1 MLARPA
7 FVGLAIVVL
16 AGCPADN
23 HTVATPSTTSRAIS
37 EVPYSLP
44 AGHDRVTYSWR
55 ADTSAV
61 AVAADPAPA
70 PGGSY
75 ELGER
80 DDATAGS
87 ANSSTSPSTG
97 SENGA
102 EADD

>member
-1 MLARPA
+1 MLARPV
-7 FVGLAIVVL
+7 FVGLVIVVL
-16 AGCPADN
+16 SGCGADD
-23 HTVATPSTTSRAIS
+23 HTVATPNTTSRGIS

-44 AGHDRVTYSWR
+44 AGHDRVTYSWK
-55 ADTSAV
+55 ADTNAV

-87 ANSSTSPSTG
+87 ANSSASSSTG

-102 EADD
+102 QADD

>member
-7 FVGLAIVVL
+7 FVGLVIVAL
-16 AGCPADN
+16 AGCRADN
-23 HTVATPSTTSRAIS
+23 HTVATPTTTSRAIS

-44 AGHDRVTYSWR
+44 AGHDRVTYSWK

-61 AVAADPAPA
+61 AVATDPAPE

-80 DDATAGS
+80 DDAMAS
-87 ANSSTSPSTG
+87 SPNSSTSLSTG

>member
-7 FVGLAIVVL
+7 FVGLVIVVL
-16 AGCPADN
+16 AGCRADN
-23 HTVATPSTTSRAIS
+23 HTVATASTTSPAIS

-44 AGHDRVTYSWR
+44 AGHDRATYSWK
-55 ADTSAV
+55 ADINAV
-61 AVAADPAPA
+61 AVDPAPA